1 MWAFQQ
7 IGLPRWVDVE
17 LFRSSYIVSRFA
29 NRRLPHDDKTEL
41 AGPGFPLLLASG

>member
-17 LFRSSYIVSRFA
+17 LFRY
-29 NRRLPHDDKTEL
+29 
-41 AGPGFPLLLASG
+41 LLYSLTFRESALASP